1 MLRHY
6 SLEQQRR
13 LIDMAAEL
21 MVAAGAA
28 QPVAFRAGN
37 MSASPQTFE
46 ALQASGIRIDS
57 SIDAAIP
64 HCSPELRDTMDFYH
78 PSYVDEVACYPITVF
93 RDGWGKER
101 HAQIGACAVGEL
113 IQAIDLAQKLGWHH
127 FVLLSHMHEDHFDKF
142 VQERLARNTPILTT
156 ASAARTLRRMG
167 FTRLYGL
174 RTWDAVEVSKGP
186 MRLRVRALPGTH
198 GPLLVSAFL
207 PDVMGSMLEF
217 RNMDDGGEFRMYI
230 SGDTL
235 VFDRLQ
241 EVRRQY
247 PNIHLGLLHL
257 GGTRV
262 MGILVTMDAEQGIEA
277 LRIVQPDLAI
287 PIHYNDYDVFRS
299 SLDEFRRAVERAGL
313 QDKVKYLQH
322 GEIYSFT
329 PKGMR
334 QTVGQQPLT

>member
-1 MLRHY
+1 MERNTGRARGRATLGFAMKTRY
-6 SLEQQRR
+6 WIASAL
-13 LIDMAAEL
+13 
-21 MVAAGAA
+21 AAGSAFVWALRRPPRRARRYRLEIPPGAEPVGSEQGTVQFIGTATTLIRYGGMTLLTDPNFLHRGEQAHIGYGMHAA
-28 QPVAFRAGN
+28 RLTDP
-37 MSASPQTFE
+37 
-46 ALQASGIRIDS
+46 
-57 SIDAAIP
+57 AIEFDDL
-64 HCSPELRDTMDFYH
+64 PEFD
-78 PSYVDEVACYPITVF
+78 
-93 RDGWGKER
+93 
-101 HAQIGACAVGEL
+101 
-113 IQAIDLAQKLGWHH
+113 